1 MIIWRKILTHRAFTL
16 VEALLVLAVVSCF
29 SLLPVL
35 AVKGWQEEL
44 EVAHFFSRFEKML
57 LVSQQ
62 IAIIEGVGTKVHVER
77 STNLVKFQTEG
88 TNAKTGTL
96 HEEDRFPPLE
106 IPNPLKYS
114 GGNTTEFSFIQDAG
128 SPRKLTS
135 VTFSRNDKSMKV
147 KYQLQMG
154 SGRFEKTVE

>member
-1 MIIWRKILTHRAFTL
+1 MIIWRNTQTHRAFTL
-16 VEALLVLAVVSCF
+16 VETLLVLAVISCF

-35 AVKGWQEEL
+35 AVKRWQEEL
-44 EVAHFFSRFEKML
+44 AVTHFFSRFEKML

-62 IAIIEGVGTKVHVER
+62 IAIIERDGTKVQVER
-77 STNLVKFQTEG
+77 SSNLVKFVTEG
-88 TNAKTGTL
+88 TNPEMESVR
-96 HEEDRFPPLE
+96 EEDRFLPLE
-106 IPNPLKYS
+106 IPNLLKYS

-135 VTFSRNDKSMKV
+135 VTFSRNDKPIKV
-147 KYQLQMG
+147 KYQFQLG

>member
-1 MIIWRKILTHRAFTL
+1 MIIWRNTQTHRAFTL
-16 VEALLVLAVVSCF
+16 VEALLVLAVISCF

-35 AVKGWQEEL
+35 AVKRWQEEL
-44 EVAHFFSRFEKML
+44 AVAHFFSRFEKML

-62 IAIIEGVGTKVHVER
+62 IAIIERDGTKVLVDR
-77 STNLVKFQTEG
+77 PNNLVTFQTEG
-88 TNAKTGTL
+88 TNDKTGSVR
-96 HEEDRFPPLE
+96 EKDRFLPLE
-106 IPNPLKYS
+106 IPNLLQYS

-135 VTFSRNDKSMKV
+135 VTFSRNDKPIKV
-147 KYQLQMG
+147 KYQFQLG